1 MVPFQRIIPDYSVP
15 PENINFDVSE
25 YQMPTISAYRFP
37 EDKRKIVA
45 LPDRRA
51 YRSMSKSGALLSAAC
66 LSLSK
71 QIGDTH
77 FTDQNN
83 RFSTGLYCAVD
94 HGSDDFMALK
104 KLMEVDSQ
112 SFPDSYRRLKDPKA
126 YLRQLPNLSSAYV
139 SIFLQIMGPTNTYTH
154 SKYGCLHALNQTEN
168 DFKQGKIRS
177 AIVATSFAM
186 DDPILASRLH
196 TKNSSTT
203 LSEGAMAIFIETQEQ
218 ISEMKSRLMNLSNSS
233 YENKFFGISNPL
245 MQITI

>member
-1 MVPFQRIIPDYSVP
+1 MVPFHRVTPDYSLP

-25 YQMPTISAYRFP
+25 YQIPTLNAYLFP
-37 EDKRKIVA
+37 QDKRKIVA

-66 LSLSK
+66 LSLSEK
-71 QIGDTH
+71 IGDTH
-77 FTDQNN
+77 FSNTNN

-112 SFPDSYRRLKDPKA
+112 SFSNDYRRLKDPKA

-154 SKYGCLHALNQTEN
+154 SKHGCLHALNQAEN

-177 AIVATSFAM
+177 AIVATSFAL
-186 DDPILASRLH
+186 DDPILASRLR
-196 TKNSSTT
+196 TKNNGTT
-203 LSEGAMAIFIETQEQ
+203 LSEGAMAIFIETQQQ
-218 ISEMKSRLMNLSNSS
+218 IVEIKSRLISLNNAS
-233 YENKFFGISNPL
+233 YDKKFFGISNPL